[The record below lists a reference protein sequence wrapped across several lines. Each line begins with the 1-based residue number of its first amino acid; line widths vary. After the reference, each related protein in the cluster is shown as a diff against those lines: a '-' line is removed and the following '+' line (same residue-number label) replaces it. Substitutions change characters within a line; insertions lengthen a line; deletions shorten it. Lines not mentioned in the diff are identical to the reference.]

1 MEKSLEGF
9 FYEGNKEMGWIVTE
23 GWGSKQHFLKR
34 WISDIL
40 AWRVEMVR
48 LLLFSYSVTFHS
60 LQPMDCSTPGFHYW
74 TGTHLSFTISRSLLK
89 LMSIE
94 SVMSSNH
101 LFLCCPLLL
110 PLSIFPNIRVFSNE
124 SVLRIRWS
132 KYRSFSFSI
141 SPSDEHSGLI
151 SFRMD

>member
-94 SVMSSNH
+94 SMMPSNH
-101 LFLCCPLLL
+101 LILCHSLLLL
-110 PLSIFPNIRVFSNE
+110 PSVFLSIRIFSNGLA
-124 SVLRIRWS
+124 LRI
-132 KYRSFSFSI
+132 
-141 SPSDEHSGLI
+141 
-151 SFRMD
+151 

>member
-34 WISDIL
+34 WISDIS

-60 LQPMDCSTPGFHYW
+60 LQPMDCSTPGFPVLHC
-74 TGTHLSFTISRSLLK
+74 LQSLLK
-89 LMSIE
+89 LMSTE
-94 SVMSSNH
+94 SMMPSNH
-101 LFLCCPLLL
+101 LILCRPLLL
-110 PLSIFPNIRVFSNE
+110 LPSVFPSISVFSNE
-124 SVLRIRWS
+124 LILPIRDQIIGASTSASVLPMNIQ
-132 KYRSFSFSI
+132 
-141 SPSDEHSGLI
+141 G
-151 SFRMD
+151 